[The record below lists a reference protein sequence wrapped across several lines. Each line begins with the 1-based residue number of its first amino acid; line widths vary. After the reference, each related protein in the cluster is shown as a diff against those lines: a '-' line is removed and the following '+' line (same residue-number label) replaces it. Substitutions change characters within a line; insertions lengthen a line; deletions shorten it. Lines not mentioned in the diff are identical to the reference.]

1 MPVTVIWQNHLL
13 CKHTNINMTRRILP
27 LSPTITMSTKE
38 CKHSYCGEYI
48 EIMHDTLYNSRTV
61 HCEKVTLVFKE
72 IYNNLL
78 NSSTDVKTAAVYFMI
93 GPRVSP

>member
-1 MPVTVIWQNHLL
+1 
-13 CKHTNINMTRRILP
+13 
-27 LSPTITMSTKE
+27 MSTEE

-48 EIMHDTLYNSRTV
+48 EITHDTLYNSRTV

-78 NSSTDVKTAAVYFMI
+78 NSSTDVKTSAVYFMI
-93 GPRVSP
+93 GPRVSITLELWSTICPQ